1 MMCDRNTP
9 TKFRLSLDLHEN
21 RSHDSLQTAPTSCP
35 ELNEVQHDLSL
46 YGCGKIIVLNDFC
59 VLFAVPSPLMLLS
72 AIPPTVRTLLPYWR
86 ATGDTDFLRNGGQS
100 ADNPDFTVYIIRCV
114 YRAELILGR

>member
-9 TKFRLSLDLHEN
+9 TKFRLYLDLHEN

-35 ELNEVQHDLSL
+35 ELDEVQHDLSL

-72 AIPPTVRTLLPYWR
+72 AIPPTVAHSIVLL
-86 ATGDTDFLRNGGQS
+86 AGDRRHGLSQKRWTIGGQS
-100 ADNPDFTVYIIRCV
+100 
-114 YRAELILGR
+114 